1 MYLPL
6 VPVFLTS
13 HLVIAAVDG
22 VPTIDIQGTCRA
34 AAAVTQ
40 GTSTQTDI
48 DICVN
53 SEQKAREQLVKDWAQ
68 YAAADKSRCV
78 QAGPKVYLPSYIEW
92 LTCLEMQT
100 AVSGPGRFRLICAN
114 RRRRHAPGRAPR
126 PRWSAWPEAAARSP
140 AGPRTGT

>member
-1 MYLPL
+1 MYLPF

-13 HLVIAAVDG
+13 QLVIAAVDG

-48 DICVN
+48 DICVS
-53 SEQKAREQLVKDWAQ
+53 SEQKARDQLVKDWAQ

-78 QAGPKVYLPSYIEW
+78 QAGPKEIVTSFSVALPSRAVRSCRSTFTSI
-92 LTCLEMQT
+92 LT
-100 AVSGPGRFRLICAN
+100 AGGR
-114 RRRRHAPGRAPR
+114 
-126 PRWSAWPEAAARSP
+126 
-140 AGPRTGT
+140 